1 MTAPQMSASTTSDT
15 APSTTYA
22 AYARPLWQRVLLTRS
37 TAMVAL
43 LVLAY
48 AYAYNQ
54 VPFFDGKLTI
64 YFLLMDMAPILLMA
78 LPMTLII
85 ITGEIDL
92 SVASTLGLSAVVTGL
107 LVHDHGWSLPAAALV
122 ALVVGLLAGA
132 LNGFLVAYVGLPS
145 LAVTI
150 GTLALYRGIAVGLI
164 GTKAVSGLPQHW
176 RDLAN
181 QHLAG
186 SSFPSIVIPIAVLA
200 VLFAVLLHFTPFG
213 RGVYEIGLN
222 SETAQFSGVDVRRSK
237 LLLYV
242 LSGVVSAFAGVFYL
256 LRFDSANTDTGTG
269 LELQVIAAVLLGGVS
284 IFGGRGDLLGVLAG
298 VLMIGVLSSALRLQ
312 QTGSDVIEIVIGVLL
327 VLSVIST
334 QLVDRIRALRVRTR
348 RTERSASTPEV
359 GDESRKVMS

>member
-1 MTAPQMSASTTSDT
+1 MSATVTDT
-15 APSTTYA
+15 PTAVPTYA
-22 AYARPLWQRVLLTRS
+22 AYARPLWQRLLLTRS
-37 TAMVAL
+37 MAVVAMLVA
-43 LVLAY
+43 AY
-48 AYAYNQ
+48 VYAFNQ
-54 VPFFDGKLTI
+54 VPFFDGKLTN

-92 SVASTLGLSAVVTGL
+92 SVASMLGLSAVVSGL
-107 LVHDHGWSLPAAALV
+107 LIHDHGWSVPAAGLA
-122 ALVVGLLAGA
+122 ALVVGFLAGA

-164 GTKAVSGLPQHW
+164 GTKAVSGLPQDW

-181 QHLAG
+181 KHIGTTSYPL
-186 SSFPSIVIPIAVLA
+186 IVIPIVVLA
-200 VLFAVLLHFTPFG
+200 VLFALLLHFTPFG

-222 SETAQFSGVDVRRSK
+222 SETAHFSGVDVRRSK
-237 LLLYV
+237 LLLYI

-284 IFGGRGDLLGVLAG
+284 IFGGRGDLIGVIAG
-298 VLMIGVLSSALRLQ
+298 VLLIGVLSSALRLQ
-312 QTGSDVIEIVIGVLL
+312 QTGADVIEIVIGVLL

-334 QLVDRIRALRVRTR
+334 QLLDRLRALRARTR
-348 RTERSASTPEV
+348 RTDRSASTPEV
-359 GDESRKVMS
+359 GGESRKVKS

>member
-1 MTAPQMSASTTSDT
+1 MTTTTAPATE
-15 APSTTYA
+15 TTYA
-22 AYARPLWQRVLLTRS
+22 AYARPLWQRLLLNRT

-43 LVLAY
+43 LVVAY
-48 AYAYNQ
+48 VYAYNQ
-54 VPFFDGKLTI
+54 VPFFSGKLTL

-78 LPMTLII
+78 LPMTLVIV
-85 ITGEIDL
+85 TGEIDL

-107 LVHDHGWSLPAAALV
+107 LIHDHGFSLPAAALV
-122 ALVVGLLAGA
+122 ALVVGVLAGL
-132 LNGFLVAYVGLPS
+132 LNGVLVAYVGLPS

-164 GTKAVSGLPQHW
+164 GTKAISGMPAHW
-176 RDLAN
+176 KDLVN
-181 QHLAG
+181 RHIG
-186 SSFPSIVIPIAVLA
+186 TSSYPLVVIPIVVLA
-200 VLFAVLLHFTPFG
+200 ALFALLLHLTPFG

-222 SETAQFSGVDVRRSK
+222 AEAAHFSGVDVRRTK
-237 LLLYV
+237 LVLYV

-284 IFGGRGDLLGVLAG
+284 IFGGRGDLIGVLAG
-298 VLMIGVLSSALRLQ
+298 VLLIGVLSSALRLQ

-334 QLVDRIRALRVRTR
+334 QLLDRVRSVRGRLR
-348 RTERSASTPEV
+348 RTTRSAPAPEV
-359 GDESRKVMS
+359 GDGSRKVMS

>member
-1 MTAPQMSASTTSDT
+1 M
-15 APSTTYA
+15 STTYP
-22 AYARPLWQRVLLTRS
+22 AYARPLWQRLLLTR
-37 TAMVAL
+37 TAAMVTL
-43 LVLAY
+43 LVVAFVY
-48 AYAYNQ
+48 AENQ
-54 VPFFDGKLTI
+54 VQFFSGQLTL
-64 YFLLMDMAPILLMA
+64 YFLLLDMAPILLMA

-107 LVHDHGWSLPAAALV
+107 LVKDHGMSVPTAALV

-132 LNGFLVAYVGLPS
+132 LNGVLVAYVGLPS

-164 GTKAVSGLPQHW
+164 GTKALSALPTYWQ
-176 RDLAN
+176 DLAN
-181 QHLAG
+181 QHIG
-186 SSFPSIVIPIAVLA
+186 STRYPVIVIPILVLA
-200 VLFAVLLHFTPFG
+200 VVFALLLHFTPFG

-222 SETAQFSGVDVRRSK
+222 AETAHFSGVDVRRTK
-237 LLLYV
+237 LLLYM
-242 LSGVVSAFAGVFYL
+242 LSGVISAFAGVFYL

-284 IFGGRGDLLGVLAG
+284 IFGGRGNLLGVICG
-298 VLMIGVLSSALRLQ
+298 VLLIGVLNSALRLQ

-334 QLVDRIRALRVRTR
+334 QLLARLRALRVRTR
-348 RTERSASTPEV
+348 RTERSEPAPEV

>member
-181 QHLAG
+181 QRLAG

-298 VLMIGVLSSALRLQ
+298 VLLIGVLSSALRLQ